1 MGHPATTLT
10 ISVEDYLRMEEAS
23 DVRHEYHRG
32 ELFSMAGGTKNHG
45 TLGNAINGE
54 LYAICKHKPCRPY
67 SGDVRIR
74 IEAKGCFLYPEA
86 SVVCGPVETAK
97 DDPNSIINP
106 VLIAEVLS
114 PGTEA
119 YDRGEKFRLYRMLDS
134 FQEYVL
140 INQSRPLVEVF
151 FRLGEVW
158 EMRTYEGL
166 DAQIELKSL
175 SATILL
181 SDLYQHVEFSN
192 ESPVGSISP
201 TPSTP
206 TSDL

>member
-10 ISVEDYLRMEEAS
+10 ISVEDYLRLEEAS

-32 ELFSMAGGTKNHG
+32 ELFSMAGGTLNHAR
-45 TLGNAINGE
+45 LGANILFQLAYQRKSSGCNIF
-54 LYAICKHKPCRPY
+54 
-67 SGDVRIR
+67 SGDARIR
-74 IEAKGCFLYPEA
+74 IEAKDCFLYPEA

-134 FQEYVL
+134 FKEYVL

-151 FRLGEVW
+151 FRLGDVW
-158 EMRTYEGL
+158 EMRTYEGN

-192 ESPVGSISP
+192 EAPRESTSPNPSSP
-201 TPSTP
+201 A
-206 TSDL
+206 SDL